1 MNTELS
7 ILTKISNSSE
17 FWIPT
22 IKEGIQQ
29 HVYAPFLYRT
39 TDERYPPF
47 YIHGV
52 RFLYPDGSIRTE
64 PDSAMYIDIPAFNP
78 AQHIIKVGNDGRCV
92 DEHEFRKYWQLED
105 DLVNPNTF
113 GREPA
118 SFKQPLDFKE
128 VFYD

>member
-1 MNTELS
+1 MNSELS

-17 FWIPT
+17 YWIPT
-22 IKEGIQQ
+22 IKEGILQ

-52 RFLYPDGSIRTE
+52 RFQYPDGSLRTE
-64 PDSAMYIDIPAFNP
+64 IDSALCIDLPAFNP
-78 AQHIIKVGNDGRCV
+78 TQHIIKVGYDGRCINE
-92 DEHEFRKYWQLED
+92 DELRKYWQLED

-118 SFKQPLDFKE
+118 AFKQ
-128 VFYD
+128 VFEY